1 MSIPIEE
8 INDLISIIPEEEQ
21 PDGGFDTIPTV
32 DRPIEGGD
40 GGRDFNSCWFPGKCI
55 SL

>member
-32 DRPIEGGD
+32 ERDLEEGG
-40 GGRDFNSCWFPGKCI
+40 R
-55 SL
+55 